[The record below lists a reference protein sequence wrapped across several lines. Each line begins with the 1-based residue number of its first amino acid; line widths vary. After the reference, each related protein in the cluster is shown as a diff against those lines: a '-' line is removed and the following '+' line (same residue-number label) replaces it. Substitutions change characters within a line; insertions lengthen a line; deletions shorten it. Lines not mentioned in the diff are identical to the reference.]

1 MSSLIGKLLAKSQ
14 GAPPVPYAGRGYLRQ
29 SMMDGGADPT
39 SYMRAYASSGTVFSI
54 VSTLA
59 RQTAKKAWH
68 LYRQQ
73 PQDGRRRYTT
83 GDKGSDQR
91 TEVIKHLAIDV
102 WNKPNSFMTGFQ
114 LREMAQTYLDLTGEA
129 YLVVQRDSRATFPTG
144 LWPVR
149 PDRMEPVPDRE
160 NFLAGYVYRG
170 PSGEAV
176 PLQPNEVI
184 MVRYPNPFDP
194 YHGLGP
200 IQAILV
206 DIDAAKYSAAWNRN
220 FFLNS
225 ATPGGVIQVDRRL
238 NDDEWNEF
246 TNRWREAHRG
256 MGAAHRVAV
265 LEQGAQW
272 VPNAHTIRDM
282 DFGNL
287 RNVSRDVIREAFAM
301 HKAILGTSDD
311 VNRANA
317 QTAQEMFE
325 SFQITDRLDRWRDVL
340 NCSYLPMFGSTGEGV
355 ELDYEDPVTGN
366 READALELQS
376 KASAAQVLVNAG
388 YDPKAVLETV
398 GLPDMPVVE
407 KATQEPALPPG
418 WVAEPAAPAPGEAGG
433 APPEGA
439 PSDTAALAA
448 AVARLIGEDIEN
460 AQRWVAV
467 AHLDDNTCQP
477 CRDNDGKTYKNRQQ
491 AYEDY
496 PGGQGFK
503 DCVGAQ
509 YGNACR
515 CKVVKR
521 RKGDDGRGSGDEQRD
536 SLEELMAQQLP
547 TWNRAGAR

>member
-1 MSSLIGKLLAKSQ
+1 
-14 GAPPVPYAGRGYLRQ
+14 
-29 SMMDGGADPT
+29 MMDGGADPA

-54 VSTLA
+54 VSMLA
-59 RQTAKKAWH
+59 RQTAKKSWH

-102 WNKPNSFMTGFQ
+102 WNRPNPFMSGFQ
-114 LREMAQTYLDLTGEA
+114 LRELAQTYLDLTGEA

-149 PDRMEPVPDRE
+149 PDRMEPVPHRE
-160 NFLAGYVYRG
+160 KYLAGYVYKG
-170 PSGEAV
+170 PSGEVV
-176 PLQPNEVI
+176 PLETNEVI
-184 MVRYPNPFDP
+184 QVKYPNPFDP

-206 DIDAAKYSAAWNRN
+206 DIDAARYSAQWNRN

-238 NDDEWNEF
+238 SDDEWNEF

-256 MGAAHRVAV
+256 VGAAHRVAV

-272 VPNAHTIRDM
+272 VPNSMSMRDM

-287 RNVSRDVIREAFAM
+287 RGVARDVIREAFAM

-311 VNRANA
+311 VNRANSV
-317 QTAQEMFE
+317 TAQEHFE
-325 SFQITDRLDRWRDVL
+325 SFLLTDRLDRWKDTL
-340 NCSYLPMFGSTGEGV
+340 NCTFLPLFGSTGEGV
-355 ELDYEDPVTGN
+355 ELDYEDPVTSN

-376 KASAAQVLVNAG
+376 KAQAAQILVNAG
-388 YDPKAVLETV
+388 YEPHAVLETV
-398 GLPDMPVVE
+398 GLPDMEVVE
-407 KATQEPALPPG
+407 KATQAPALPPG
-418 WVAEPAAPAPGEAGG
+418 WVAEPAPGAGDGSGQPEDSPAAR
-433 APPEGA
+433 
-439 PSDTAALAA
+439 A
-448 AVARLIGEDIEN
+448 AVASLFSEDIEN

-477 CRDNDGKTYKNRQQ
+477 CRDNDGKTYKNRAD
-491 AYEDY
+491 AYADY

-503 DCVGAQ
+503 DCIGAQ

-521 RKGDDGRGSGDEQRD
+521 RKGNDGRDSDEPTD
-536 SLEELMAQQLP
+536 SLEELMARQLP
-547 TWNRAGAR
+547 TWNRAGTR